1 MKSIFGNSK
10 AKINFEILVE
20 NEMLHIRGKKEKTKP
35 VSRPKDVYGDE
46 DE

>member
-1 MKSIFGNSK
+1 MKRIFESIK
-10 AKINFEILVE
+10 TKMNFEILTE
-20 NEMLHIRGKKEKTKP
+20 NEMLHVRGGKEKTKP